1 MQPKP
6 PSKPGRRKFLIAA
19 TSVLGGIGIAATAV
33 PFLGSWKPSARAQA
47 AGAPTKVD
55 ISKLQEGE
63 MMIVEW
69 RGAPIFVVSH
79 SEKSLSLLGNNLS
92 RLSDPDSNQDQQPE
106 YAKNPLRAR
115 KEGISVLSGV
125 CTHLGCSPK
134 YYPDLGANDFDND
147 WQGGFFCPCHG
158 SKFDLAGR
166 VYAGVPAP
174 DNLKVPPHYYES
186 NKVLVI
192 GQDDEKT

>member
-1 MQPKP
+1 MIGLALTGGRWT
-6 PSKPGRRKFLIAA
+6 SFSPG
-19 TSVLGGIGIAATAV
+19 SGGVGVIGAAV
-33 PFLGSWKPSARAQA
+33 PFLASWAPSAKAQA

-55 ISKLQEGE
+55 ISKLQPGE

-69 RGAPIFVVSH
+69 RGEPIFVVSH
-79 SEKSLSLLGNNLS
+79 SIDSLLVLGNNLS
-92 RLSDPDSNQDQQPE
+92 RLSDPDSAEDQQPE
-106 YAKNPLRAR
+106 YAKNPFRAR

-125 CTHLGCSPK
+125 CTHLSCSPK
-134 YYPDLGANDFDND
+134 YYPELGSNEFDSD

-166 VYAGVPAP
+166 VYSGVPAP

-186 NKVLVI
+186 EQVLVI
-192 GQDDEKT
+192 GLDEEEA